1 MNDSGLRED
10 DEDEGVEV
18 EELEEEQQ
26 GDGGEHVSSAEP
38 AEVED
43 FVKGETALD
52 EEEGQ
57 EGFLGLGAAWQLEY
71 TW

>member
-26 GDGGEHVSSAEP
+26 GDGGKHVPSAEP

-43 FVKGETALD
+43 FVEGETALD

-57 EGFLGLGAAWQLEY
+57 EGLLGLGAAWQLEY